1 MISSSRKT
9 KSLPAEECEEYGMKK
24 ILQSCLFIIVLVCA
38 PSPSWPEVRIT
49 ANGST
54 GLAAEGLKGYL
65 SRADRQERILI
76 TTDEP
81 QAYLLFFWDSKDLA
95 LTLAVTETSGKR
107 VAEIDLSKGNILTL
121 SKPGSYVCL
130 LTARSGEGH
139 WLCIALGSREWD
151 P

>member
-1 MISSSRKT
+1 
-9 KSLPAEECEEYGMKK
+9 MKN
-24 ILQSCLFIIVLVCA
+24 LFRSCLLILAFVCA
-38 PSPSWPEVRIT
+38 SAPSWADVQVT

-65 SRADRQERILI
+65 GGTDLRERILI
-76 TTDEP
+76 KTDEP
-81 QAYLLFFWDSKDLA
+81 QAYLLFFWDSRDLA
-95 LTLAVTETSGKR
+95 LTLTVTDMSGKR

-121 SKPGSYVCL
+121 SGPGSYVCM
-130 LTARSGEGH
+130 LTARKGTGH

>member
-1 MISSSRKT
+1 MKE
-9 KSLPAEECEEYGMKK
+9 SLR
-24 ILQSCLFIIVLVCA
+24 SCLVVLALVCA
-38 PSPSWPEVRIT
+38 SAPSWSEVRLA

-65 SRADRQERILI
+65 SNADRQERILI
-76 TTDEP
+76 KTDEP
-81 QAYLLFFWDSKDLA
+81 QAYLLFFWDSRDLA
-95 LTLAVTETSGKR
+95 LTMTVTDASGKR

-121 SKPGSYVCL
+121 SKPGSYVCM
-130 LTARSGEGH
+130 LTARSGSGH